1 MHKLC
6 WDLVLVNY
14 TVKNVVLYTVQS
26 NITEIWRTTEG
37 FLSTEDSN
45 APGNNALLDL
55 VAALHWVKENIAAF
69 GGDPDQV
76 TLMGQGH
83 GAALVNILMI
93 SPVAKGLYRC
103 SSVMIA
109 ILPLFLVCGALV
121 TYII

>member
-1 MHKLC
+1 MSAQMLMS
-6 WDLVLVNY
+6 NY
-14 TVKNVVLYTVQS
+14 DECRS
-26 NITEIWRTTEG
+26 AG
-37 FLSTEDSN
+37 FLSTEDSS

-93 SPVAKGLYRC
+93 SPIAKGQTR
-103 SSVMIA
+103 A
-109 ILPLFLVCGALV
+109 LPLSPVCSVLGSLLGGFCGGGGSD
-121 TYII
+121 YH

>member
-1 MHKLC
+1 MA
-6 WDLVLVNY
+6 
-14 TVKNVVLYTVQS
+14 
-26 NITEIWRTTEG
+26 G

-93 SPVAKGLYRC
+93 SPISKGKTSCCVAG
-103 SSVMIA
+103 ST
-109 ILPLFLVCGALV
+109 ILPVLSASAKELTRFFTENPVDFLYVYCGS
-121 TYII
+121 YILTVHDAAP

>member
-1 MHKLC
+1 M
-6 WDLVLVNY
+6 
-14 TVKNVVLYTVQS
+14 
-26 NITEIWRTTEG
+26 EG

-93 SPVAKGLYRC
+93 SPIAKGKLHCQFPLLCASR
-103 SSVMIA
+103 SIISIDLRTELNKSVY
-109 ILPLFLVCGALV
+109 LNTP
-121 TYII
+121 